1 MPSKFETFS
10 CPLHSLIFC
19 IRCNFCNKLYIGQ
32 TDRQLV
38 DWFSNYLQGI
48 WLHMNIPITDLPTT
62 LPLISDFGIPLLHR
76 SIHSQLCLEQH
87 YTFCLQTHSLF
98 AFYAT
103 PSLNSNFL
111 SFFFILFYAILYP
124 LIFLHCFFN
133 FFSHWIFLNFIYFFY
148 NFVILKNCINHF
160 VLISILSLG
169 FLFCILFLFFILY
182 VFL

>member
-111 SFFFILFYAILYP
+111 SFFLSYFMLSYIHSFSCTAFSIFFPIESFWILFI
-124 LIFLHCFFN
+124 
-133 FFSHWIFLNFIYFFY
+133 
-148 NFVILKNCINHF
+148 
-160 VLISILSLG
+160 
-169 FLFCILFLFFILY
+169 FFIIL
-182 VFL
+182 